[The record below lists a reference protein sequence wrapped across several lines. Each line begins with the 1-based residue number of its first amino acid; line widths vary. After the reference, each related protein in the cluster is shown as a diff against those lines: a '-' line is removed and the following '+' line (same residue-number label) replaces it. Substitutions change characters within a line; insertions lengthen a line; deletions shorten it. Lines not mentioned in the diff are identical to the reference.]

1 MAKAV
6 KHSEMAKEIRKDY
19 LLRHLDE
26 VEKLITDWIPQI
38 NAPAPLLLL
47 DDNWGWLSIYR
58 PALEEIPDSKHVIRQ
73 HLHNRTLW
81 RHHTEWE
88 RKLEATWEF
97 VTKVRKQANDV
108 YTQLSINQL
117 ALHRKHYV
125 GVALTAA
132 FNSIYTGKPIK
143 IQYQIPG
150 DQHGVSCGDFKIE
163 LAATLDKER
172 LTIQKRHMDY
182 INTIANYEGM
192 KLLIEFWRDVEVLQN
207 QMKIIADKVIRSK
220 DILYPCRFCRHLWK

>member
-6 KHSEMAKEIRKDY
+6 KHSEMAKDIKKDY

-26 VEKLITDWIPQI
+26 VAKLITDWIPQI
-38 NAPAPLLLL
+38 SAPAPLLLL

-58 PALEEIPDSKHVIRQ
+58 PALEEYPDSKHVLRQ
-73 HLHNRTLW
+73 HLRNRTLW

-88 RKLEATWEF
+88 RKLEATWELI
-97 VTKVRKQANDV
+97 TKVRMKADDV

-117 ALHRKHYV
+117 TLHKGHYI
-125 GVALTAA
+125 GVALAAA
-132 FNSIYTGKPIK
+132 FDSIYTGKPIK
-143 IQYQIPG
+143 IHYQIPS

-172 LTIQKRHMDY
+172 LAIQKEHTDY
-182 INTIANYEGM
+182 TNKVTGFEEM
-192 KLLIEFWRDVEVLQN
+192 KILIELWHDVEVLQE
-207 QMKIIADKVIRSK
+207 QMKIIANKIIKSK
-220 DILYPCRFCRHLWK
+220 DILYSCKFCRHFWK